1 MSAARATEVRTPR
14 EQASRIA
21 FRRGL
26 ALLFM
31 TIIVPG
37 SAQVAAGGRVLGKF
51 ALRLWLSVVTLV
63 IAFGL
68 LFLLRRNW
76 AIGIYANS
84 WIQWLMAGFF
94 LVAGVGWALLVLDAW
109 RISRPWGM
117 GNPRRWW
124 MALLS
129 LVLALSV
136 GVSGVYA
143 ANTARSQAQLFGKV
157 FGGGGT
163 RKANKGRIN
172 VLLVGA
178 DADASRF
185 GIRTDTIMVASV
197 SAKTGRTVL
206 FSLPRNLQGAP
217 FPASSPLHQL
227 YPGGYR
233 CDDESCLLNA
243 VYELGQEH
251 ADEFPGVADPGIS
264 ALEGV
269 VSETL
274 GLPIN
279 YYAMI
284 DMRGFKSLIDAL
296 GGVRLDIA
304 KAVPIGG
311 GTSRVK
317 GYIQP
322 GKNVH
327 MDGYHAL
334 WFARSRHGSSDY
346 ERMARQKCVMNA
358 MVKQLKPV
366 TVLTKFNELAEAS
379 GQVVRTDVPS
389 SEVGFLL
396 ELADSGRS
404 LPLASTSF
412 APPLI
417 KPANPDFAEMRD
429 LVAEAIRKSEA
440 LDKEAR
446 VSPAASASPD
456 APASSKKP
464 KSKKPVVSD
473 ERPSDTDVVDETR
486 QTDDLS
492 QICGLPD

>member
-1 MSAARATEVRTPR
+1 
-14 EQASRIA
+14 
-21 FRRGL
+21 
-26 ALLFM
+26 M
-31 TIIVPG
+31 TMFVPG
-37 SAQVAAGGRVLGKF
+37 SAQLVAGGRGLGRFVL
-51 ALRLWLSVVTLV
+51 RVWLSTVAIVV
-63 IAFGL
+63 AFGL
-68 LFLLRRNW
+68 LLLLRRNW
-76 AIGIYANS
+76 AIGIYATS
-84 WIQWLMAGFF
+84 WVQWILAGF
-94 LVAGVGWALLVLDAW
+94 LLLGGIGWALLLLDAW

-136 GVSGVYA
+136 GATGVYA
-143 ANTARSQAQLFGKV
+143 AGTARSQALLFGKV
-157 FGGGGT
+157 FGGGGIK
-163 RKANKGRIN
+163 KANKGRIN
-172 VLLVGA
+172 VLLIGA
-178 DADASRF
+178 DADASRV
-185 GIRTDTIMVASV
+185 GIRTDTIMVASI
-197 SAKTGRTVL
+197 SASTGRTVL
-206 FSLPRNLQGAP
+206 FSLPRNLQKAP
-217 FPASSPLHQL
+217 FPTSSPLHQL

-243 VYELGQEH
+243 VYGLGQEN
-251 ADEFPGVADPGIS
+251 ADKFPGVADPGIR
-264 ALEGV
+264 ALEDV

-284 DMRGFKSLIDAL
+284 DMRGFRSLIDAL
-296 GGVRLDIA
+296 GGIRLDIA
-304 KAVPIGG
+304 RAVPIGG

-322 GKNVH
+322 GKNVKL
-327 MDGYHAL
+327 DGYHAL

-366 TVLTKFNELAEAS
+366 TVFAKFNELAEAS
-379 GQVVRTDVPS
+379 GQVVRTDIPS
-389 SEVGFLL
+389 SEVGSLL
-396 ELADSGRS
+396 ELADKGRS

-417 KPANPDFAEMRD
+417 KPADPDFAEIRE
-429 LVAEAIRKSEA
+429 LVAEAIKKSEA

-446 VSPAASASPD
+446 SSPEPSESPAEPT
-456 APASSKKP
+456 PSKTP
-464 KSKKPVVSD
+464 KSKKVVVSD
-473 ERPSDTDVVDETR
+473 KRPSANDAVDETR

-492 QICGLPD
+492 EICGLPD